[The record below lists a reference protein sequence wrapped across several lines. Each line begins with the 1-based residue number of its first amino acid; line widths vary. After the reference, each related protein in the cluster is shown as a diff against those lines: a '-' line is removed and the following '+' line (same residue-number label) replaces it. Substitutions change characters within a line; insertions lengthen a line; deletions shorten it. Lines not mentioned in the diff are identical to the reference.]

1 MLNLPQKVTMSN
13 NRFVKYTYS
22 DSCANGKL
30 EERNDYY
37 PFGCLMG
44 KGLNGDFQSYKYN
57 GKELERQIGLDI
69 YDYGARR
76 YDAAICRFT
85 TMDPLA
91 EKYYSTSPY
100 AYCVNNPMRYVDLDG
115 KVVVIANG
123 SSESFKNS
131 FIEAIKYLNEK
142 GCGYLYNYL
151 NSVNEVYIIKE
162 TMETYNSFD
171 YLTKIIEW
179 NPNNGLDTFYTILSP
194 VSRLNH
200 EFAHAVNF
208 QKNSDEYKENIKQL
222 PEGHV
227 HEYYDSIEEKNV
239 ITGSEVKTAVA
250 LGEISNDEITRD
262 GHYGNPIKTINP
274 ISNKPKEEVKN
285 VIIYG
290 NKKKSL

>member
-1 MLNLPQKVTMSN
+1 MPHKMIISENI
-13 NRFVKYTYS
+13 FVKYAYGA
-22 DSCANGKL
+22 SCGNGKL

-37 PFGCLMG
+37 PFGGLMG

-57 GKELERQIGLDI
+57 GKELERQIGFDI

-76 YDAAICRFT
+76 YDAATCRFT

-227 HEYYDSIEEKNV
+227 DEYYDSIEEKNV